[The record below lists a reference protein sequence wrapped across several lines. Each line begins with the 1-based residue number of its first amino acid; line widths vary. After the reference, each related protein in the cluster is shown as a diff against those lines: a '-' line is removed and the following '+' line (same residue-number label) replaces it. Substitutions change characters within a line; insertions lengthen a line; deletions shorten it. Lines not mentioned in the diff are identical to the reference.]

1 MAQQNFLF
9 IRRSE
14 PGQAAQGPKPSPAQ
28 MEEMY
33 AKFNAWKDKFS
44 DSIVDMGAPL
54 GGGRV
59 VTSQGHS
66 DGPFIEAKEVIGGYM
81 VLSADSL
88 EAAEAMVR
96 EMPGVVAPG
105 ASVEI
110 REIPAHRSAS
120 LRYSGTWSEKRYAEH
135 LEKLQNWLDTKGLQ
149 TEGEAVWARYNA
161 PFTPWFMRRN
171 EILIPLQTG
180 P

>member
-1 MAQQNFLF
+1 MHTQILARKEICTMGPKMARRGVIAVSAPSRRRQRKDKTMAQQNFLF
-9 IRRSE
+9 IRRSG

-110 REIPAHRSAS
+110 REI
-120 LRYSGTWSEKRYAEH
+120 K
-135 LEKLQNWLDTKGLQ
+135 
-149 TEGEAVWARYNA
+149 
-161 PFTPWFMRRN
+161 TP
-171 EILIPLQTG
+171 
-180 P
+180 